1 MRILLLILFVC
12 TTATVVMAQDTLF
25 VKDGKV
31 LYVKVYKVHKTYVEY
46 KLIRNLDGPMI
57 STPRKR
63 IIRIGFEKDIDEKTD
78 QEIFVLNQPLEK
90 RTRLGLDFMVLGTP
104 YPYYPSRIYIEK
116 LSKYGDY
123 GISYHVSI
131 YFNNYGFFGYA
142 FGVSLKKYKDRGN
155 GFFYGASFEMGGIGY
170 SKSDLIGTSSPSFM
184 ICGTGKLGWQTAL
197 TERLG
202 INIGAD
208 MGVMTDFSNSTFIGT
223 IFIGFNYVL

>member
-1 MRILLLILFVC
+1 MSKSNLEEQLLLSIRANGLPEPEREFMFAKQVGRKFR
-12 TTATVVMAQDTLF
+12 ADFAYPEHHL
-25 VKDGKV
+25 
-31 LYVKVYKVHKTYVEY
+31 
-46 KLIRNLDGPMI
+46 LIECEGGVWVRGRHNRP
-57 STPRKR
+57 
-63 IIRIGFEKDIDEKTD
+63 IGFEKDIDEKTD